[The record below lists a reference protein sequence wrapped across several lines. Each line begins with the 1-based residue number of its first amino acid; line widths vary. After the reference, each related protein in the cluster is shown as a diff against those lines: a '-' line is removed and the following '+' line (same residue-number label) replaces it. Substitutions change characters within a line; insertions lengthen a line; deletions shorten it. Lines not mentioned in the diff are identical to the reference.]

1 MTLSFSQKI
10 TVASATIIAI
20 GLIILSL
27 VNYAVVKSNTQEN
40 LQANLHETS
49 QTASINIANWL
60 NAKLQA
66 IQSVANATKY
76 ISDDMDRSLL
86 SVVKNANT
94 FIYVYVAS
102 EKGTMVMDDPKQT
115 LPVGYDP
122 RKRPWYIQAKEL
134 GAGSFTEPY
143 LDAASGELLLSG
155 LTPIKENGRFIGV
168 GAADLSLDYIAEMLS
183 LVNFSGKGQVFLVSS
198 KGDILVHNDASM
210 YGKNITDLYPE
221 HGSKLHQE
229 LMVQQRSGKN
239 YLVGYYAIKGVSSL
253 DWYLAVE
260 VDEEKAFLSM
270 SDIRNSALLLTPLS
284 VILAVMLLTLLLNR
298 LTKPLRELKVAMQ
311 DIAEGDADL
320 TQRLEVNT
328 QDELGELAK
337 YFNHFVSN
345 IHLMMQDFK
354 SQSDDM
360 NVIAKQM
367 NDISEQSKHEMGS
380 QRQETEQ
387 VATAVSEMSAAASE
401 IATNAQGAAE
411 AAHEADEEGVITNQ
425 VVEEA
430 ISSIQGLADNLTSAE
445 RDIAELEE
453 EVSGISTVLDVI
465 RGIADQTNLLALN
478 AAIEAARAGEQGRG
492 FAVVAD
498 EVRSLAG
505 KTQESTKEINAKI
518 ESLQNGTSRAVE
530 SMKNSRATS
539 AISVE
544 KATEAG
550 VSLAKISQSV
560 SRMSEMNLQIAT
572 ASEEQTNVSEEI
584 ARNVTN
590 ISDATERTYA
600 GANQTVDTSLQL
612 SNIGENIDKEV
623 NKFII

>member
-10 TVASATIIAI
+10 TVASASIIAI
-20 GLIILSL
+20 GLMILSF
-27 VNYAVVKSNTQEN
+27 VNYSVVKSNTQES

-60 NAKLQA
+60 NGKLQA
-66 IQSVANATKY
+66 VQSVADATKH
-76 ISDDMDRSLL
+76 ISDDMDRSHL

-94 FIYVYVAS
+94 FISVYVAS
-102 EKGTMVMDDPKQT
+102 EKGAMVMDDPTQA
-115 LPVGYDP
+115 LPADFDP
-122 RKRPWYIQAKEL
+122 RKRPWYIQAKES
-134 GAGSFTEPY
+134 GTGSFTEPY
-143 LDAASGELLLSG
+143 RDAASGELLLSG
-155 LTPIKENGRFIGV
+155 LAPIKENGRFIGV
-168 GAADLSLDYIAEMLS
+168 VAADLSLDYIAEMLG
-183 LVNFSGKGQVFLVSS
+183 LVNFSGKGQVFLVSN

-210 YGKNITDLYPE
+210 NGKDITELYPE
-221 HGSKLHQE
+221 HGKKLHE
-229 LMVQQRSGKN
+229 NLVVQQRSGRN
-239 YLVGYYAIKGVSSL
+239 YLVGYYAIKGLSSL

-260 VDEEKAFLSM
+260 VDEEKAFSSM
-270 SDIRNSALLLTPLS
+270 DDMRNSALLLTPIS
-284 VILAVMLLTLLLNR
+284 VIIAIILLTLLLNR

-320 TQRLEVNT
+320 TQRLQVTT

-337 YFNHFVSN
+337 FFNEFVSN
-345 IHLMMQDFK
+345 IHHMMQEFK
-354 SQSDDM
+354 SQSDEM
-360 NVIAKQM
+360 NLIAKQM
-367 NDISEQSKHEMGS
+367 NDISEHSKHEMGV

-387 VATAVSEMSAAASE
+387 VATAVAEMSAAASE
-401 IATNAQGAAE
+401 IALNAQGAAE
-411 AAHEADEEGVITNQ
+411 AAHEADEERVITNQ

-445 RDIAELEE
+445 KDIAELEE

-465 RGIADQTNLLALN
+465 RGIAEQTNLLALN

-518 ESLQNGTSRAVE
+518 ESLQNGARRAVD

-539 AISVE
+539 DISVQ
-544 KATEAG
+544 KATETG
-550 VSLAKISQSV
+550 ISLGKISQSV

-572 ASEEQTNVSEEI
+572 ASEQQTNVTEEI

-590 ISDATERTYA
+590 ISDATERTYE
-600 GANQTVDTSLQL
+600 GANQTVDTSQQL
-612 SNIGENIDKEV
+612 SSIGGNIDKEV